1 MNRFSNY
8 SVSAYTPM
16 TMQEIMMTPL
26 AMREQ
31 HNKTQSAIDLQ
42 NAELDK
48 INALPVHTEEAIARK
63 NELLKSINALSS
75 DLANKGFSN
84 DMTTNLIKLNRQV
97 KDEFSPQGRLGQI
110 NNAYS
115 TYFKNLEDFKKSNE
129 DKKWSQQEFDLNWN
143 KHKQNYLGYDEK
155 GDIINIDSLSAPE
168 KVTIENKWKELSTIM
183 GDSKIATDILTG
195 DAKLIPGPNGSLVT
209 VTTKDGTKLSYN
221 NPQVVAALNQIHGE
235 LNDPTSDLS
244 KSRIYAGQSME
255 KALSEAMNLG
265 MSKIDIS
272 KGRVLTTDKD
282 VQGYKNSYD
291 LADEQ
296 AANAITM
303 VNTEES
309 SADVEGS
316 IGENINKFNTLNTK
330 GFNNLTDDEKEEYI
344 SIKGMIDNYN
354 SIDKSSIKDYKQI
367 MKSNGKPAYIH
378 YANELGI
385 PGTKGITLKAV
396 ENMYNSSKDKFLSKY
411 KKGTKEY
418 EFAKNLTDFNDYTG
432 TSVQNKIAYQQQ
444 YEKVLS
450 DFNRTV
456 KNKQKVYHNY
466 KNDIFTHQNKY
477 NQYYAS
483 LSSDSEKG
491 TGKMLSLIDEQL
503 SKTMKSPTG
512 SNAFSSIT
520 QVTTETGEV
529 LDLRKGN
536 MLKNITEN
544 RANINKVMQN
554 ADKLELIDLT
564 DNDKGYPAMRFKVY
578 PNKDSDS
585 SEKISGSSSWDD
597 GIIGRQVVGGNKP
610 FTVTVRLGDFTNIQS
625 GSSSGYGT
633 NSSQIELLKLI
644 MEKGGEQGRAIA
656 GAALNRIQAN
666 KYGKRN
672 N

>member
-48 INALPVHTEEAIARK
+48 INALPVHTEEAVARK

-155 GDIINIDSLSAPE
+155 GNITNIDSLSAPE
-168 KVTIENKWKELSTIM
+168 KVTIENKWKELSAII

-195 DAKLIPGPNGSLVT
+195 NADLVSGPNGSLVT
-209 VTTKDGTKLSYN
+209 VTTKDGEKLSYN

-244 KSRIYAGQSME
+244 KSRIYAGQSIE
-255 KALSEAMNLG
+255 KALNEAMNLG

-316 IGENINKFNTLNTK
+316 IGENITKFNILNTK

-344 SIKGMIDNYN
+344 SVKGMIDNYN
-354 SIDKSSIKDYKQI
+354 AIDKSSIKDYKQV
-367 MKSNGKPAYIH
+367 MKSNGKPAYVH

-385 PGTKGITLKAV
+385 PGTKGITLAATERV
-396 ENMYNSSKDKFLSKY
+396 YNNSKDKFLSKY

-418 EFAKNLTDFNDYTG
+418 EFAKDMLSSNDLTK
-432 TSVQNKIAYQQQ
+432 TSAQDKIAYQEK
-444 YEKVLS
+444 YEKVLN
-450 DFNRTV
+450 DFS
-456 KNKQKVYHNY
+456 KNVAKKQKIYNSY

-477 NQYYAS
+477 NQYYTP

-520 QVTTETGEV
+520 QVTTENGEV
-529 LDLRKGN
+529 LDLRKGD

-544 RANINKVMQN
+544 RANINKVMQT
-554 ADKLELIDLT
+554 ADKLEFIDLT
-564 DNDKGYPAMRFKVY
+564 DNDKGYPAMRFKIY
-578 PNKDSDS
+578 PNKDTNS
-585 SEKISGSSSWDD
+585 SEKISGSSSWSD
-597 GIIGRQVVGGNKP
+597 GVIGRQVVGGDKP
-610 FTVTVRLGDFTNIQS
+610 FTVTVRLGDFTNIKS

-644 MEKGGEQGRAIA
+644 MEKGGEQGKAIA
-656 GAALNRIQAN
+656 SAALNRIQSN
-666 KYGKRN
+666 R
-672 N
+672 